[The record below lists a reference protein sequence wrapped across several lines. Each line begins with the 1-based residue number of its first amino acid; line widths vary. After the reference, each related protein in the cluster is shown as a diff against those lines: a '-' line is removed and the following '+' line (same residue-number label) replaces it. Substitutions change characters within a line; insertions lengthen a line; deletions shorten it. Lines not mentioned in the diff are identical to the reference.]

1 MRQTATVVFCVALF
15 FFAAPFAARAQDQV
29 WTALMVK
36 SGISKRWDA
45 AASLEHRWRNNE
57 LVRFVDLRL
66 SRDARKNW
74 AWFYE
79 YRVPLAQTVN
89 PRHTLALEKT
99 WKPRLDGV
107 KLLEA
112 TGGVRYHFN
121 RAASVR
127 YGLYLQRS
135 FGTLTPELS
144 AEHWLETFVPTS
156 DLRRTR
162 YSVGLN
168 WEASKRFRWSASWAW
183 QKDFTGLGTLEED
196 FSVLRLGLRCKL

>member
-1 MRQTATVVFCVALF
+1 MRQTATVVFCVAF
-15 FFAAPFAARAQDQV
+15 FVFAAPFAARAQDQV
-29 WTALMVK
+29 WTALTVK

-66 SRDARKNW
+66 TRDARKNW

-79 YRVPLAQTVN
+79 YRAPLAQTVN

-99 WKPRLDGV
+99 WKPRLNGV

-135 FGTLTPELS
+135 FGSFTPELS
-144 AEHWLETFVPTS
+144 AEHWLETFLPTS
-156 DLRRTR
+156 DLRRMR

-168 WEASKRFRWSASWAW
+168 WDLSKRLRWSAAWAF
-183 QKDFTGLGTLEED
+183 QNNYTGLGALEED

>member
-1 MRQTATVVFCVALF
+1 MRHTSIAFFYALLFVFAV
-15 FFAAPFAARAQDQV
+15 PFAARAQDQV
-29 WTALMVK
+29 WTALTVK
-36 SGISKRWDA
+36 SGLTKRWDA
-45 AASLEHRWRNNE
+45 AASLEQRWRNNE
-57 LVRFVDLRL
+57 LDRFVDLRL

-74 AWFYE
+74 SWFYE
-79 YRVPLAQTVN
+79 YRAPLAQTVN
-89 PRHTLALEKT
+89 LRHTLALEKT
-99 WKPRLDGV
+99 WKPRLNGV
-107 KLLEA
+107 KLVEA

-156 DLRRTR
+156 ELRRTR

-168 WEASKRFRWSASWAW
+168 WEASKRLRWSASWAL
-183 QKDFTGLGTLEED
+183 QKDYTGLGVLEED

>member
-1 MRQTATVVFCVALF
+1 MRIRTTAFFYALIF
-15 FFAAPFAARAQDQV
+15 LIAAPRAAHAQDQV
-29 WTALMVK
+29 WTALTAK
-36 SGISKRWDA
+36 ISPTKRWDF
-45 AASLEHRWRNNE
+45 AASLEHRWQDGE
-57 LVRFVDLRL
+57 LNRFSDLRL
-66 SRDARKNW
+66 TRDVRKNW
-74 AWFYE
+74 SWFYE
-79 YRVPLAQTVN
+79 YRAPLAQTVSL
-89 PRHTLALEKT
+89 RHTLALEKT
-99 WKPRLDGV
+99 WKPRLGGV

-135 FGTLTPELS
+135 FGRLTPELS
-144 AEHWLETFVPTS
+144 AEHWLETFLPSS

-168 WEASKRFRWSASWAW
+168 WEASKRLRWSASWAF
-183 QKDFTGLGTLEED
+183 QKDYTGLGVLEED

>member
-1 MRQTATVVFCVALF
+1 MRQTATLVLCVALF
-15 FFAAPFAARAQDQV
+15 VFAAPFAARAQDQV
-29 WTALMVK
+29 WTALTVK

-66 SRDARKNW
+66 TRDARKNW

-79 YRVPLAQTVN
+79 YRAPLAQTVN

-127 YGLYLQRS
+127 YGLYLQRR

>member
-1 MRQTATVVFCVALF
+1 MRHTSTAF
-15 FFAAPFAARAQDQV
+15 FYVLIFFLAAPFGARAQDQV
-29 WTALMVK
+29 WTALTVK
-36 SGISKRWDA
+36 SGITKRWDA
-45 AASLEHRWRNNE
+45 TASLEHRWRNNE
-57 LVRFVDLRL
+57 LDRFVDLRL
-66 SRDARKNW
+66 TRDARKNW
-74 AWFYE
+74 AWWYE
-79 YRVPLAQTVN
+79 YRAPLAQTVN
-89 PRHTLALEKT
+89 LRHTVALEKT
-99 WKPRLDGV
+99 WKPRLSGV

-135 FGTLTPELS
+135 FCTLTPELS

-168 WEASKRFRWSASWAW
+168 WEASKRFRWSASWAF
-183 QKDFTGLGTLEED
+183 QKDYTGLGVLEED

>member
-1 MRQTATVVFCVALF
+1 MRKTITAFIYALIF
-15 FFAAPFAARAQDQV
+15 LIAAPFAARAQDQV
-29 WTALMVK
+29 WAALTFK
-36 SGISKRWDA
+36 SDLAKRWSA
-45 AASLEHRWRNNE
+45 AASLEQRWRSTG
-57 LVRFVDLRL
+57 VDRFVDLRL
-66 SRDARKNW
+66 TRDARKNW
-74 AWFYE
+74 TWWYE
-79 YRVPLAQTVN
+79 YRAPLAQTVN
-89 PRHTLALEKT
+89 PRHTLTLEKT
-99 WKPRLDGV
+99 WKPRLNGV
-107 KLLEA
+107 KLVEA

-144 AEHWLETFVPTS
+144 AEHWLETFLPTS

-168 WEASKRFRWSASWAW
+168 WEATKRLRWSASWAL
-183 QKDFTGLGTLEED
+183 QKDYTGLGVLEED

>member
-1 MRQTATVVFCVALF
+1 M
-15 FFAAPFAARAQDQV
+15 
-29 WTALMVK
+29 
-36 SGISKRWDA
+36 
-45 AASLEHRWRNNE
+45 
-57 LVRFVDLRL
+57 DLRL
-66 SRDARKNW
+66 TRDARKNW
-74 AWFYE
+74 AWWYE
-79 YRVPLAQTVN
+79 YRAPLAQTVN

-99 WKPRLDGV
+99 WKPRLNGV

-121 RAASVR
+121 RATSVR

-144 AEHWLETFVPTS
+144 AEHWLETFLPTS

-168 WEASKRFRWSASWAW
+168 WNASKRLRWSASWAL
-183 QKDFTGLGTLEED
+183 QKDYTGLGVLEED

>member
-15 FFAAPFAARAQDQV
+15 VFAAPFAARAQDQV
-29 WTALMVK
+29 WAAFTVK
-36 SGISKRWDA
+36 ADVSKRWDA

-57 LVRFVDLRL
+57 LDRFVDLRL
-66 SRDARKNW
+66 TRDARKNW

-79 YRVPLAQTVN
+79 YRAPLAQTVN

-99 WKPRLDGV
+99 WKPRLNGV
-107 KLLEA
+107 KLVEA

-135 FGTLTPELS
+135 FGRLTPELS
-144 AEHWLETFVPTS
+144 AEHWLETFLPTS

-168 WEASKRFRWSASWAW
+168 WNASKRLRWSASWAL
-183 QKDFTGLGTLEED
+183 QKDYTGLGVLEED

>member
-29 WTALMVK
+29 WTALTVK

-57 LVRFVDLRL
+57 LDRFVDLRL
-66 SRDARKNW
+66 TRDARKNW

-112 TGGVRYHFN
+112 TGGLPPGFPCDARVLVVEADDDQIVDPASRTLL
-121 RAASVR
+121 RAALPQARVW
-127 YGLYLQRS
+127 QRQAA
-135 FGTLTPELS
+135 GHALLLP
-144 AEHWLETFVPTS
+144 
-156 DLRRTR
+156 DLP
-162 YSVGLN
+162 
-168 WEASKRFRWSASWAW
+168 AA
-183 QKDFTGLGTLEED
+183 
-196 FSVLRLGLRCKL
+196 VLDWVAHA

>member
-1 MRQTATVVFCVALF
+1 MRQTAIASFYALF
-15 FFAAPFAARAQDQV
+15 CFIAAPFAARAQDQV
-29 WTALMVK
+29 WTALTVK
-36 SGISKRWDA
+36 SGITKRWDV

-57 LVRFVDLRL
+57 LDRFVDLRL
-66 SRDARKNW
+66 KRDARKNW
-74 AWFYE
+74 SWFYE
-79 YRVPLAQTVN
+79 YRAPLAQTVN
-89 PRHTLALEKT
+89 LRHTLALEKT
-99 WKPRLDGV
+99 WKPRLHGV
-107 KLLEA
+107 KLVEA

-144 AEHWLETFVPTS
+144 AEHWFETFVPTS

-162 YSVGLN
+162 YSVVLN
-168 WEASKRFRWSASWAW
+168 WEASKRLRWSASWAL
-183 QKDFTGLGTLEED
+183 QKDYTGLGVLEED